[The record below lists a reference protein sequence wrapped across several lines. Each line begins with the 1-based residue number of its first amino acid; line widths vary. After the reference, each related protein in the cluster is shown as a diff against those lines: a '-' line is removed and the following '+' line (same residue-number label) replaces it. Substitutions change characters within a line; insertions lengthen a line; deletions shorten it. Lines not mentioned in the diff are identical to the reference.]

1 MGGWRGTILRVNL
14 SNGTTRKEPLDP
26 KLARAYIG
34 GRGLGTKILSRRE
47 IDPTVDPLSPRNVL
61 ILATGPLTGTNAP
74 TGGRY
79 MVITKSPLTGAV
91 ACSNS
96 GGYFG
101 AEMKFCGYDTPHPG
115 GPGQAPVYLWL
126 NNDTVESGRPRR
138 SGGRAPTRPRIG
150 SGQRLTPRRRSARS
164 ARPGRS
170 RHSRRASSTTNTARQ
185 GARAWAP

>member
-14 SNGTTRKEPLDP
+14 SKGTTKKEPLDP

-34 GRGLGTKILSRRE
+34 GRGLGTKILSEE
-47 IDPTVDPLSPRNVL
+47 IDPTVDPLSPRNAL

-101 AEMKFCGYDTPHPG
+101 AEMKFCGYDLLILEGRAQT
-115 GPGQAPVYLWL
+115 PVYLWL
-126 NNDTVESGRPRR
+126 NNDTGGSPSGRE
-138 SGGRAPTRPRIG
+138 GLGEEHAG
-150 SGQRLTPRRRSARS
+150 D
-164 ARPGRS
+164 
-170 RHSRRASSTTNTARQ
+170 
-185 GARAWAP
+185 